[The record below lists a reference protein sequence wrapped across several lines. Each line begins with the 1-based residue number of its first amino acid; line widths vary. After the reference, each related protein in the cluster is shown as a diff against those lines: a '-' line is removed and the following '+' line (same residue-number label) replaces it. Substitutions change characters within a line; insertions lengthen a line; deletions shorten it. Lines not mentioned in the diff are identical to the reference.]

1 MVRAPGGSAAGRGAA
16 RAKRAGASRA
26 AGAAQRWSLGVAWLD
41 RNSSVCRQ
49 EETGREKRATPT
61 QLVPPHQHSCA
72 DARRP
77 RPRGRLWRC
86 TRQRSGRRSRAR
98 CRTARTSS
106 AASAGSTCWTPASS
120 TAAGT
125 RRRTKPYGPRSPLAP
140 SPTARSGARGLALAL
155 PYPAP
160 GARKMLPRSV
170 RPRRAPA
177 APVRPGPAR
186 LRVGLAKL
194 CAAGRAGGPKSRSW
208 CAGAPTACA
217 RGAGRRCSAPAR
229 RAARRVARRAR
240 SAGRASPSRRPPQ
253 PARGRRRRR
262 RGRRAAA
269 RARAAVRARRTRRA
283 ARRRCAG
290 RRLPRPARARATL
303 RLLLR
308 PLRRPAPRRGP
319 PGPTSARQGAA
330 AAARPMQ
337 DMLLTLTLTLELAPY
352 LRATPEAV
360 RPAARKMRGPR
371 RRPCRAWRAAAGAA
385 GRALQPRGAAGV
397 APRASVQRLAALARP
412 PQLAPA
418 RRPRLAGPGRTDAGQ
433 GGARTA
439 SRRAGGVKRACDARR
454 CACVCGL
461 GAMRCLSTSVTPLC
475 QGGHST

>member
-194 CAAGRAGGPKSRSW
+194 CARGAQVDRSREAGARAHRQPVHAALEGAAARRRAGPPAGPPAGRA
-208 CAGAPTACA
+208 A
-217 RGAGRRCSAPAR
+217 RAAPAQA
-229 RAARRVARRAR
+229 AARRNRQEEGGGVAG
-240 SAGRASPSRRPPQ
+240 AG
-253 PARGRRRRR
+253 GRR
-262 RGRRAAA
+262 RGRGRRCGRGGRAGRPGEDAQAA
-269 RARAAVRARRTRRA
+269 GCRGLPGRAQPCDCCCGPCGG
-283 ARRRCAG
+283 RRRG
-290 RRLPRPARARATL
+290 
-303 RLLLR
+303 
-308 PLRRPAPRRGP
+308 G
-319 PGPTSARQGAA
+319 ARQG
-330 AAARPMQ
+330 
-337 DMLLTLTLTLELAPY
+337 
-352 LRATPEAV
+352 
-360 RPAARKMRGPR
+360 
-371 RRPCRAWRAAAGAA
+371 
-385 GRALQPRGAAGV
+385 
-397 APRASVQRLAALARP
+397 
-412 PQLAPA
+412 
-418 RRPRLAGPGRTDAGQ
+418 
-433 GGARTA
+433 
-439 SRRAGGVKRACDARR
+439 RRARGRGRQLRRARCRR
-454 CACVCGL
+454 C
-461 GAMRCLSTSVTPLC
+461 S
-475 QGGHST
+475 